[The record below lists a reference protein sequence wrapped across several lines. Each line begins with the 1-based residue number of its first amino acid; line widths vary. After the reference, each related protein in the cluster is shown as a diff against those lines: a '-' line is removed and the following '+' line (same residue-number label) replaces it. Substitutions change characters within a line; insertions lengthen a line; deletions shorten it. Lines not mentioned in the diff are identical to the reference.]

1 VFEMTLICRHFD
13 ACLPRLLCT
22 HKYYEVK
29 PTPQS
34 LPAPLENKGI
44 PYPLAA
50 FENKRSFLS
59 IENLCFVISEL
70 LGRND
75 IPSGV
80 YNVADDESLSTNEL
94 VQEMAFSLGLK
105 PRLWALPAAWIQ
117 SAAKLGDR
125 WSLPLN
131 TERLNKLTES
141 YVVSNAKIKN
151 ALV

>member
-1 VFEMTLICRHFD
+1 M
-13 ACLPRLLCT
+13 
-22 HKYYEVK
+22 
-29 PTPQS
+29 
-34 LPAPLENKGI
+34 
-44 PYPLAA
+44 
-50 FENKRSFLS
+50 
-59 IENLCFVISEL
+59 EL
-70 LGRND
+70 LGRSD
-75 IPSGV
+75 IPTGV